1 MNPSRGQMVMI
12 SYLQV
17 PFGEVDEIFWT
28 VRKRL
33 CLGDACTLTM
43 FKFSRLYEQLLL
55 GTWTGQSS

>member
-1 MNPSRGQMVMI
+1 MVMI

-33 CLGDACTLTM
+33 CLGDACM
-43 FKFSRLYEQLLL
+43 FKFSRL
-55 GTWTGQSS
+55 